1 MDMAQSTQTVS
12 GDFDLTMDELRV
24 VARYVVRHAEDVLSV
39 FEQAVPDDPRPRAAI
54 DAAWA
59 FINGANRTKLQRV
72 TSLDA
77 HRAARSAPSEAARL
91 AARSAGDAA
100 SAAYLHPIA
109 KADQVGHILRASAN
123 AARIGEMEAGGDPG
137 IGDALLERSRQR
149 ATPVLIDVL
158 RRYPPATSGSNRV
171 AQLMST
177 LDHSLR
183 QAADPSPGHTELSR
197 ADARRRE
204 HRS

>member
-1 MDMAQSTQTVS
+1 MAQSTYTVS

-24 VARYVVRHAEDVLSV
+24 VTRYVVRHAEDVLPV

-59 FINGANRTKLQRV
+59 FVNGVNRTKSQRV

-77 HRAARSAPSEAARL
+77 HRAARAAPSETARL

-109 KADQVGHILRASAN
+109 QARQVGHILRAPASA
-123 AARIGEMEAGGDPG
+123 AHVGEMEAGNDPA

-158 RRYPPATSGSNRV
+158 RRYPPPASGSNRV
-171 AQLMST
+171 ARLMST
-177 LDHSLR
+177 LDHRLR
-183 QAADPSPGHTELSR
+183 QTADHSPGHTAEGR
-197 ADARRRE
+197 ADAHGRE
-204 HRS
+204 CDS

>member
-1 MDMAQSTQTVS
+1 MDMAQSTHTVS

-39 FEQAVPDDPRPRAAI
+39 FEQTVPDDPRPRAAI

-59 FINGANRTKLQRV
+59 FINGARRTKVQRV
-72 TSLDA
+72 SSLDA

-109 KADQVGHILRASAN
+109 HAGQVGHILRAAAS
-123 AARIGEMEAGGDPG
+123 AARIAEMEAGGDPAV
-137 IGDALLERSRQR
+137 GDAVLERSRRR

-158 RRYPPATSGSNRV
+158 RRYPPATSGSDRV

-177 LDHSLR
+177 LDHCLR
-183 QAADPSPGHTELSR
+183 QAADRSPGHTARSR
-197 ADARRRE
+197 ADARGRERR
-204 HRS
+204 S

>member
-1 MDMAQSTQTVS
+1 
-12 GDFDLTMDELRV
+12 
-24 VARYVVRHAEDVLSV
+24 
-39 FEQAVPDDPRPRAAI
+39 
-54 DAAWA
+54 
-59 FINGANRTKLQRV
+59 LQRV

-109 KADQVGHILRASAN
+109 RASQVGHILRAAAS
-123 AARIGEMEAGGDPG
+123 AARIGETEAGGDPA
-137 IGDALLERSRQR
+137 IADALLQRSRQR

-158 RRYPPATSGSNRV
+158 RRYPPAPRGSNRV
-171 AQLMST
+171 TQLMST

-183 QAADPSPGHTELSR
+183 QAAGPPPGHTALNG
-197 ADARRRE
+197 ADPHRRQRNP
-204 HRS
+204 